1 MAGLVFY
8 GLYLGGGAIYERVVT
23 STTVPDLLGSDVV
36 TAQRLASR
44 ANLQVE
50 VIEVNH
56 PTVPAGTVILQAPEM
71 DTTLKKGDTVVITV
85 SKGPSAQQVPA
96 ITGLPPPLTPFPGF
110 RPSASP
116 WPWWKR

>member
-1 MAGLVFY
+1 MWTLLSLIMAGLVFY

-23 STTVPDLLGSDVV
+23 STTVPDLLGADVV

-44 ANLQVE
+44 ANLQLE

-71 DTTLKKGDTVVITV
+71 DTTLKKGTRWSSPCRRTF
-85 SKGPSAQQVPA
+85 GPAGA
-96 ITGLPPPLTPFPGF
+96 RHYRLHH
-110 RPSASP
+110 R
-116 WPWWKR
+116 